1 MRLIFALTLSA
12 LVCSCAMQPKEINS
26 MSEVARITGTLP
38 RNKATVFVHLP
49 ASIQT
54 LNGKVS
60 VNGRIVAALPN
71 KSFTKLTLSPG
82 LHTIKMNFPVLTGPR
97 CEEYRFNF
105 QRDTVYHV
113 ALIDG
118 PRNPSLGSLVVDGF
132 LYSSSHFRPVH
143 AFDGIQLS
151 RYEKFVPASS
161 N

>member
-1 MRLIFALTLSA
+1 MHLIFALTLSA

-38 RNKATVFVHLP
+38 RDKATVFVHLP
-49 ASIQT
+49 ASMQT
-54 LNGKVS
+54 LHGKVS
-60 VNGRIVAALPN
+60 VNGRIVAELPN

-82 LHTIKMNFPVLTGPR
+82 FHTMKMIFPVLTGPS
-97 CEEYRFNF
+97 CEDFRYNF
-105 QRDTVYHV
+105 QRDTVYHI
-113 ALIDG
+113 ALVDG
-118 PRNPSLGSLVVDGF
+118 PSNPSLGSLVVDGF

-151 RYEKFVPASS
+151 RFEKFVPASS